1 MELNGWDFI
10 AASRWLQDKYLGG
23 LSHARSKPILLSNAK
38 TSRADPSAYVYDGP
52 VYDWVLSNCPLQD
65 TGRRYLRGRNITEST
80 LEEFQVGQ
88 VGNTKELVAL
98 GCEVFG
104 AERLYKS
111 GLISRYRDTNR
122 SDLVFSSGYL
132 LFPFLDEGKCQ
143 YLQARA
149 IGDESFGIDGSV
161 FMGCNRPSTMSVP
174 FAIPRKYFL
183 CEGVTDVL
191 SAYELGQNAFALLG
205 ANPPRL
211 FISCCLEHRGE
222 ERAVANILQYE
233 LHHFRISSMTL
244 AILDSTLSFRN
255 RETALFPV
263 SEFVRKCRGE

>member
-149 IGDESFGIDGSV
+149 IGDESFG
-161 FMGCNRPSTMSVP
+161 
-174 FAIPRKYFL
+174 PRWKCLHGLQPTIYNVGAVRNSKKVFL

-205 ANPPRL
+205 ANPPRF
-211 FISCCLEHRGE
+211 FISCCLEHPGRRACGGE
-222 ERAVANILQYE
+222 HTPIR
-233 LHHFRISSMTL
+233 T
-244 AILDSTLSFRN
+244 
-255 RETALFPV
+255 
-263 SEFVRKCRGE
+263 